1 MNTIKSKQLTAL
13 ILTFNEE
20 NNISRVLE
28 RLQWL
33 EKVIIVDSFST
44 DQTIR
49 MVQAFPNT
57 ELHYRKFDT
66 FGAQWHH
73 GLSLIQSE
81 WVLSLDADY
90 VLTPEFIAETKRL
103 IEAPAEYV
111 AFETRFKFA
120 VFGKPLRKDNTTPR
134 PVLFM
139 RDKGHFWDDGHTQRL
154 RVEGRSG
161 AYRSFIIHDDRK
173 PLSRWVANLDSYSIK
188 ECGKLMDADNT
199 HNNSF
204 AIKVR
209 KTKILAPFLVFFYCI
224 FVNLA
229 FLDGWRGWH
238 YTLQRTLVEM
248 LFALRLIEAE
258 KLKPMLSPEKADV
271 IAGRTE
277 SPAKESPQF
286 ESISN
291 KL

>member
-1 MNTIKSKQLTAL
+1 METINSKHLTAL

-20 NNISRVLE
+20 NNISRVLD

-49 MVQAFPNT
+49 MVQSFSNT

-66 FGAQWHH
+66 FGAQWHY
-73 GLSLIQSE
+73 GLSLIPGE

-90 VLTPEFIAETKRL
+90 VLTPEFIAETKQL
-103 IEAPAEYV
+103 IGNPGENV
-111 AFETRFKFA
+111 AFESRFKFA

-139 RDKGHFWDDGHTQRL
+139 REKGHFWDDGHTQRL
-154 RVEGRSG
+154 KIDGRSG

-173 PLSRWVANLDSYSIK
+173 SLSRWIANLDSYSIK
-188 ECGKLMDADNT
+188 ECRKLMDDGAN
-199 HNNSF
+199 HKF
-204 AIKVR
+204 VIKVR
-209 KTKILAPFLVFFYCI
+209 RTKILAPFLVFFYCMFI
-224 FVNLA
+224 NLA

-248 LFALRLIEAE
+248 LFALRLIEE
-258 KLKPMLSPEKADV
+258 ENLKPMLAADESEVNAKKVESSGKKRTHLEPE
-271 IAGRTE
+271 T
-277 SPAKESPQF
+277 SS
-286 ESISN
+286 S
-291 KL
+291 